1 MEAAEPVPVESHPDI
16 TGAPDEDL
24 LVWMARQD
32 EAESAAK
39 AQAAFAAFYERHKRF
54 IYKACR
60 RRFSDFIDEA
70 TTEDLVDDTFIR
82 VYERA
87 AQFRP
92 GESSDPDQRRGRVRA
107 WLITIAANLLRSSF
121 RANTGAREVHLTD
134 KEWAQLDENTCGGLS
149 TEPEPLERSLV
160 REAFE
165 HALNAKQKLVVEA
178 TLDNFK
184 VDQGRKQQRLS
195 NEDSKTLAEKL
206 GTTPEDVRQTRKRA
220 YKKIREYV
228 QARLQQD

>member
-1 MEAAEPVPVESHPDI
+1 MEAAEPVESHPDL

-32 EAESAAK
+32 DVESAAK
-39 AQAAFAAFYERHKRF
+39 AQVAFATFYERHQRF
-54 IYKACR
+54 VYKACR

-70 TTEDLVDDTFIR
+70 TTEDLVDDTLIR

-87 AQFRP
+87 GQFRP

-107 WLITIAANLLRSSF
+107 WLVTIAANLLRSSF
-121 RANTGAREVHLTD
+121 RANAGAKEVHLTD
-134 KEWAQLDENTCGGLS
+134 QEWAQLDEDTCGGMS
-149 TEPEPLERSLV
+149 AEPEPLEHRLV

-165 HALNAKQKLVVEA
+165 LVLNAKQKLIVEA
-178 TLDNFK
+178 TLDSFK
-184 VDQGRKQQRLS
+184 VDHGRKQQRLS
-195 NEDSKTLAEKL
+195 NEESKALAEKL